1 MQGVVVKRPGTAFI
15 LALVGLIVAP
25 ILVIFELSAL
35 FLAGMIVAEPA
46 NSLIVKFPAVA
57 LVVLIA
63 VVALAIP
70 LIALIPSLRTRAAAK
85 ATQASG
91 SGLAMAAIVIAAI
104 VTAGVLIA
112 QIYYILMV
120 VGSRSPE
127 GC

>member
-1 MQGVVVKRPGTAFI
+1 MKRPGTAFV

-35 FLAGMIVAEPA
+35 FLAGMIAAEPT
-46 NSLIVKFPAVA
+46 NSLIVKILAVA

-70 LIALIPSLRTRAAAK
+70 LIALIVGSKARAAAK

-91 SGLAMAAIVIAAI
+91 TGLATAAMVIASI
-104 VTAGVLIA
+104 VTAGVLVA

-120 VGSRSPE
+120 VGSCSLE